1 MLMQTTDILYQIRGA
16 AMEVYNTLG
25 PGLLESLYH
34 RAMVHELQLRGL
46 NVQSEVPIEVQY
58 KGQLIEGGFRLDL
71 LVENEV
77 ILELKSVEDIKPIYF
92 KQLKTYM
99 KLLGKENGVLINFNT
114 YNLSEGIRL
123 VKINLTR

>member
-1 MLMQTTDILYQIRGA
+1 MHMQTTDILYQIRGA

-99 KLLGKENGVLINFNT
+99 KLSGKENGVLINFNT

>member
-99 KLLGKENGVLINFNT
+99 KLSGKENGVLINFNT

>member
-99 KLLGKENGVLINFNT
+99 KLSGKENGVLINFNT

-123 VKINLTR
+123 VKISLTR